1 MKDVE
6 WAFTSIRR
14 LGASGSVVDQVRN
27 RMSDLTYARKKLR
40 RGEDPKSRKSRLREF
55 RTELQALHKVH
66 HEHLIA
72 CVGSYTDENVF
83 ELPNSEHVNVT
94 TDKTSAVAYLH
105 EQKIRHNDIKPTNIL
120 IHEGRVLIC
129 DFGISKDWEG
139 REEGTTSGT
148 IQGMTERYCAPE
160 IKFAR
165 DRNETSDVFSLGCVF
180 LEMLTVLSRASIDE
194 LNRFLTDSRTSR
206 ETTSGIV
213 TFWSNINK
221 IVAWLDQLA
230 LPDEFE
236 LVKSLVTQMVKEN
249 PRLRLKAFKVV
260 EVLQKT
266 SKFIGECCGGS
277 ASSTTRNPL
286 PDIRVNN
293 QALDSAATKHASS
306 TTETGYDIANPASG
320 TWTPPS
326 TAEASPDLNTSSD
339 KTSGGNKPVDSLNES
354 PGTKSLEYQG
364 TRSTDV
370 QSMGSEPQQ
379 TSISLIS
386 KTLIPENNPEGDL
399 DLVLEVDLIGFKVIR
414 GCLTS
419 GKSDGSPG
427 DVGMQLKIYQTRKQM
442 WEITRRLKITT
453 FNPEAQSTWYHS
465 SWLPLCD
472 ICLRIDGDTIA
483 VSWSDCNHDV
493 QDQSRNYHRTHSKKY
508 DATNTNNE
516 LLLHFVH
523 SEDGVKVVET
533 LEHIPNTGDE
543 IKAPGALSLSSGN
556 TMHLFESLQDFQ
568 ESTDEVPEQ
577 VMLLRS
583 RDSRGSTT
591 TRMFIV
597 PTNIDISIS
606 PQPSEGALQFHATLF
621 GLQRP
626 TYLSDA
632 QNLPHVSD
640 RLGCFASTEL
650 QNKNARFTFER
661 DRALLSFLQ
670 VITGWE
676 PLFFAIIPQLKE
688 KGIVKFHDLGQGLG
702 AELLMWRNDRLG
714 PGKGALTFRLQDD
727 DNTHERWI
735 TGLLPRTGVIK
746 NSRSKEAEIVLGAV
760 SKSDKLDRGDI
771 KCKTKH
777 KVHDSKFRILFS
789 TEHDLHSFS
798 NAIHDYE
805 SHASFA
811 LVPTTTISVSSER
824 RNSLRTMNS

>member
-453 FNPEAQSTWYHS
+453 FNPEAQ
-465 SWLPLCD
+465 
-472 ICLRIDGDTIA
+472 R
-483 VSWSDCNHDV
+483 
-493 QDQSRNYHRTHSKKY
+493 
-508 DATNTNNE
+508 
-516 LLLHFVH
+516 
-523 SEDGVKVVET
+523 
-533 LEHIPNTGDE
+533 
-543 IKAPGALSLSSGN
+543 
-556 TMHLFESLQDFQ
+556 
-568 ESTDEVPEQ
+568 
-577 VMLLRS
+577 
-583 RDSRGSTT
+583 
-591 TRMFIV
+591 
-597 PTNIDISIS
+597 
-606 PQPSEGALQFHATLF
+606 
-621 GLQRP
+621 
-626 TYLSDA
+626 
-632 QNLPHVSD
+632 
-640 RLGCFASTEL
+640 
-650 QNKNARFTFER
+650 
-661 DRALLSFLQ
+661 
-670 VITGWE
+670 
-676 PLFFAIIPQLKE
+676 
-688 KGIVKFHDLGQGLG
+688 
-702 AELLMWRNDRLG
+702 
-714 PGKGALTFRLQDD
+714 KGALTFRLQDD